1 MKREYLYKAAVVVL
15 VPLAALFLITAVLHI
30 DQAAPVAGNAA
41 LYRTIVIDPGHGGT
55 DGGTTGYSGS
65 IEKNLNL
72 DISLKLRDLLRMSG
86 FNVVMTREDDR
97 SIHDEDAGSIGEQ
110 KRSDLYNRLAIYNED
125 PTALV
130 LSVHLNRY
138 EDSSVHGAQVFYS
151 PNLDA
156 SKELAQSIQSAFV
169 LQLQPENQRKI
180 KPAESNLFLLF
191 HAEVPAVLCEC
202 GFTSNPAEEAL
213 LLDEEYRSKVAFT
226 IFTGLMDYLLA

>member
-86 FNVVMTREDDR
+86 FNVVMTRGR
-97 SIHDEDAGSIGEQ
+97 PLH
-110 KRSDLYNRLAIYNED
+110 
-125 PTALV
+125 P
-130 LSVHLNRY
+130 
-138 EDSSVHGAQVFYS
+138 
-151 PNLDA
+151 
-156 SKELAQSIQSAFV
+156 
-169 LQLQPENQRKI
+169 
-180 KPAESNLFLLF
+180 
-191 HAEVPAVLCEC
+191 
-202 GFTSNPAEEAL
+202 
-213 LLDEEYRSKVAFT
+213 
-226 IFTGLMDYLLA
+226 